1 MRQQCNVKTTMRALS
16 LVLGLSSTLL
26 ALSFA
31 TSTMA
36 QEAASVGKAERK
48 TQRVPTLRAKVYDQL
63 SRAQTFADAGDSKQ
77 AFAVLD
83 EVKGKASSMNSYEL
97 AMMYNFYGF
106 INYNLEQFDQAIA
119 AFEQVVQQQPIPT
132 SFEQAT
138 LFSLA
143 QLHMMRGNYDK
154 TIVFIEKWET
164 IQKEVTPAA
173 EIPAKNLVL
182 KAQAM
187 YQKQD
192 YAKASTY
199 INQAVEQQEN
209 SKEGY
214 QVDENWYVLQRA
226 VYYELK
232 QPEQV
237 KNVLLKLVKQ
247 YEKPSYWIQLAG
259 MYGELG
265 DEKQQLAYMEIA
277 YQLDYI
283 ATGSDIFNL
292 SQLYYY
298 HQMPFKAAMLME
310 SAIKQGKLAEDQR
323 NLTFLAQAWSFAKE
337 NDKAVPVMLAA
348 AKLSKDGELDAQ
360 LAQIYLN
367 LEQWEKAITASETA
381 LQKGGLRNEGT
392 VHLVLG
398 MAYFNVGDYNIA
410 LNQLSEAEK
419 HNSSRGM
426 AKQWLKFVQTEKSS
440 NERLQA
446 QLTPGSAN
454 STYLR

>member
-1 MRQQCNVKTTMRALS
+1 MSQQITVKTTLRALS
-16 LVLGLSSTLL
+16 LVVGLSSTLL

-31 TSTMA
+31 SSTMA
-36 QEAASVGKAERK
+36 QETVSERK

-164 IQKEVTPAA
+164 IQKEVTPGA

-192 YAKASTY
+192 YAKASRY

-298 HQMPFKAAMLME
+298 HQMPFKAALLME

-348 AKLSKDGELDAQ
+348 ANLSKDGELDAQ

-367 LEQWEKAITASETA
+367 LEQWDKAITASERA
-381 LQKGGLRNEGT
+381 IQKGGLRNEGT

-398 MAYFNVGDYNIA
+398 MAHFNVGDYNVA
-410 LNQLSEAEK
+410 LNELAEAEK

-426 AKQWLKFVQTEKSS
+426 AKQWLKFVQTEQATT
-440 NERLQA
+440 ERLQV
-446 QLTPGSAN
+446 QLRGADISR
-454 STYLR
+454 STYLP

>member
-1 MRQQCNVKTTMRALS
+1 MTQQFNVKTTLRALS
-16 LVLGLSSTLL
+16 LVVGLSSTLF

-31 TSTMA
+31 SSTMA
-36 QEAASVGKAERK
+36 QESVSERK

-164 IQKEVTPAA
+164 IQKEVTPGA

-192 YAKASTY
+192 YAKASSY

-298 HQMPFKAAMLME
+298 HQMPFKAALLME

-348 AKLSKDGELDAQ
+348 ANLSKDGELDAQ

-367 LEQWEKAITASETA
+367 LEQWDKAIAASERA
-381 LQKGGLRNEGT
+381 IQKGGLRNEGT

-398 MAYFNVGDYNIA
+398 MAHFNVGDYNVA
-410 LNQLSEAEK
+410 LNELAEAEK

-426 AKQWLKFVQTEKSS
+426 AKQWLKFVQTEKAS

-446 QLTPGSAN
+446 QVAPGSAQG
-454 STYLR
+454 TYLR

>member
-1 MRQQCNVKTTMRALS
+1 
-16 LVLGLSSTLL
+16 
-26 ALSFA
+26 
-31 TSTMA
+31 
-36 QEAASVGKAERK
+36 
-48 TQRVPTLRAKVYDQL
+48 
-63 SRAQTFADAGDSKQ
+63 
-77 AFAVLD
+77 
-83 EVKGKASSMNSYEL
+83 
-97 AMMYNFYGF
+97 
-106 INYNLEQFDQAIA
+106 
-119 AFEQVVQQQPIPT
+119 
-132 SFEQAT
+132 
-138 LFSLA
+138 LA

-164 IQKEVTPAA
+164 IQKEVTPGA

-192 YAKASTY
+192 YAKASSY

-298 HQMPFKAAMLME
+298 HQMPFKAALLME

-348 AKLSKDGELDAQ
+348 ANLSKDGELDAQ

-367 LEQWEKAITASETA
+367 LEQWDKAIAASERA
-381 LQKGGLRNEGT
+381 IQKGGLRNEGT

-398 MAYFNVGDYNIA
+398 MAHFNVGDYNVA
-410 LNQLSEAEK
+410 LNELAEAEK

-426 AKQWLKFVQTEKSS
+426 AKQWLKFVQTEKAS

-446 QLTPGSAN
+446 QVAPGSAQG
-454 STYLR
+454 TYLR

>member
-1 MRQQCNVKTTMRALS
+1 MHTIKFKQAIRVLTLVGTFASVLS
-16 LVLGLSSTLL
+16 LSLPSL
-26 ALSFA
+26 AQDA
-31 TSTMA
+31 T
-36 QEAASVGKAERK
+36 VERK

-63 SRAQTFADAGDSKQ
+63 SRAQTFADAGKTKE
-77 AFAVLD
+77 AFEVLD
-83 EVKGKASSMNSYEL
+83 EVKAKASSMNSCEL

-106 INYNLEQFDQAIA
+106 IHYNLEQFDQAIA
-119 AFEQVVQQQPIPT
+119 SFEQVVQQQPIPS

-154 TIVFIEKWET
+154 TISFIEKWET
-164 IQKEVTPAA
+164 IQRQLTPGA

-182 KAQAM
+182 KAQAL

-192 YAKASTY
+192 FAKASTF
-199 INQAVEQQEN
+199 INQAVEQVEN
-209 SKEGY
+209 SEEGY

-226 VYYELK
+226 IYYELK
-232 QPEQV
+232 QPAKV
-237 KNVLLKLVKQ
+237 KDVLLKLVK
-247 YEKPSYWIQLAG
+247 YFDKPNYWIQLAG

-265 DEKQQLAYMEIA
+265 DEKQQLAIMEIA
-277 YQLDYI
+277 YQMDYI
-283 ATGSDIFNL
+283 ATGSDLFNL

-298 HQMPFKAAMLME
+298 HQMPFKAALLME

-348 AKLSKDGELDAQ
+348 ANLSKDGELDAQ

-367 LEQWEKAITASETA
+367 LEQWDKAIEASHRA

-398 MAYFNVGDYNIA
+398 MAHFNIGDYNLA
-410 LNQLSEAEK
+410 LNELAEAEK
-419 HNSSRGM
+419 DTSSRGM
-426 AKQWLKFVQTEKSS
+426 AKQWLKFVQSEKSS
-440 NERLQA
+440 KERLQA
-446 QLTPGSAN
+446 QLDSPDN
-454 STYLR
+454 QV

>member
-1 MRQQCNVKTTMRALS
+1 
-16 LVLGLSSTLL
+16 
-26 ALSFA
+26 
-31 TSTMA
+31 MA
-36 QEAASVGKAERK
+36 EETVSERK

-164 IQKEVTPAA
+164 IQKEVTPGA

-310 SAIKQGKLAEDQR
+310 SAIKQGKLPEDQR

-367 LEQWEKAITASETA
+367 LELWEKAITASETA

-398 MAYFNVGDYNIA
+398 MAHFNVGDYNLA
-410 LNQLSEAEK
+410 LNELALAEK
-419 HNSSRGM
+419 DKGSQGM
-426 AKQWLKFVQTEKSS
+426 AKQWLKFVQAEKLS

-446 QLTPGSAN
+446 QVAPSSAHDR
-454 STYLR
+454 YLP